1 MNDWLG
7 DERGIT
13 PRRGR
18 LAGRGTRELRQGEAR
33 EKQDRNEGTET
44 AHLDMLKLFSQTDS
58 FDV

>member
-18 LAGRGTRELRQGEAR
+18 LAGRGTRELRQGEAW

-44 AHLDMLKLFSQTDS
+44 AHLDMLKLF
-58 FDV
+58 FLN